1 MKLLRNLNRVKQN
14 CWNLR
19 SCDYFPY
26 DRTISQII
34 CKTAGKYKK
43 QTRNAYKQFREDPY
57 HPSLHFK
64 KVHQEKP
71 VYSARISDNYRTV
84 GAKKGNTLIW
94 FWIGPH
100 SEYERL
106 LYRL

>member
-1 MKLLRNLNRVKQN
+1 MIISHTTEQFRKSFVKLPEN
-14 CWNLR
+14 
-19 SCDYFPY
+19 
-26 DRTISQII
+26 I
-34 CKTAGKYKK
+34 KK